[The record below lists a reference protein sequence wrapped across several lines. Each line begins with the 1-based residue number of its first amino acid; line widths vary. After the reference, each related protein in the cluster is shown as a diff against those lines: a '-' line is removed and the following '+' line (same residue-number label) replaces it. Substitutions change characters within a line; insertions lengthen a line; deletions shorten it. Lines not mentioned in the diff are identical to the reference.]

1 MNSHSRFA
9 AVLGILPNQLIR
21 LVRET
26 KPEDQDAILKDLR
39 LTSFWHGYR
48 VWRQRMYLDHE
59 YWRDKAPLCLKG
71 KPDVLDNCV
80 NPFHYLKLVNPK
92 QAPSLGTCNCSA
104 QVMLKK
110 NKRKLGEVKNNAKID
125 DWLIK
130 VRVVEEKKSI
140 KIGTKIEAPNSDK
153 NLHHTDISGL
163 DHKYLPANTNSKDF
177 HSDKNLRIRTASE
190 VVLEEQDRKKR
201 LKIVL

>member
-1 MNSHSRFA
+1 
-9 AVLGILPNQLIR
+9 
-21 LVRET
+21 
-26 KPEDQDAILKDLR
+26 
-39 LTSFWHGYR
+39 
-48 VWRQRMYLDHE
+48 MYFNRE
-59 YWRDKAPLCLKG
+59 YWRDKAPTIFKG

-104 QVMLKK
+104 QLMLKK
-110 NKRKLGEVKNNAKID
+110 KKRKLPDVKNNTKID

-140 KIGTKIEAPNSDK
+140 KICTKPEATNSTENSDHID
-153 NLHHTDISGL
+153 LSGL
-163 DHKYLPANTNSKDF
+163 DHKYLPANTNPKDF
-177 HSDKNLRIRTASE
+177 HSGKNLRIRTSSE

-201 LKIVL
+201 LKIVFSD

>member
-1 MNSHSRFA
+1 
-9 AVLGILPNQLIR
+9 LIR

-26 KPEDQDAILKDLR
+26 KPEDKDAILTDLR

-48 VWRQRMYLDHE
+48 VWRQRMYLHHE
-59 YWRDKAPLCLKG
+59 YWRDKAPTCFKG
-71 KPDVLDNCV
+71 KLDVLDSCI
-80 NPFHYLKLVNPK
+80 NPFHYLKLVNPR

-104 QVMLKK
+104 QVKLKK
-110 NKRKLGEVKNNAKID
+110 NKRKLEVKNNAKID

-130 VRVVEEKKSI
+130 VRVVEEKKSV
-140 KIGTKIEAPNSDK
+140 KIRTRTEVTNNTK
-153 NLHHTDISGL
+153 NLENIDISGL

-177 HSDKNLRIRTASE
+177 HNNKNLRIRTASE

-201 LKIVL
+201 LKNGLT